1 MQLPV
6 DKLTASIGGLQP
18 LEILSLGHNN
28 RREDKNMIFADK
40 LILLRKKAGWSQEE
54 LAEQMNVTR
63 QSVSKWEGA
72 QSIPDLEKIIKLSQL
87 FGVSTDYLL
96 KENIEIEENV
106 NISDTLDVR
115 TVSLGEANEFLE
127 IKEAGSKL
135 IALAVSLFILSPI
148 VLLIL
153 GQISESNPNFMNE
166 NVASGIGLIVLFIL
180 VAAGVG
186 LLVVCG
192 NQSGKYDFLDKEV
205 IETAYGVRGLAK
217 EKQENYRD
225 TYNKLNLTGIMLCV
239 TSVIPIFIGVIIDD
253 NNDIL
258 SVIMLAVT
266 LLLIATG
273 VYFLVRAGVR
283 WGSYEK
289 LLQEGDYTKVKK
301 ANSSLKGT
309 VYTSFWLVATSIY
322 LLYSFLTNAWDISW
336 IVMLIA
342 GILFPIVIA
351 ITNLFSKK
359 NNE

>member
-1 MQLPV
+1 
-6 DKLTASIGGLQP
+6 
-18 LEILSLGHNN
+18 
-28 RREDKNMIFADK
+28 MIFADK

-63 QSVSKWEGA
+63 QSISKWEGA

-106 NISDTLDVR
+106 NISDNLDVR
-115 TVSLGEANEFLE
+115 TVTLEEANDFLR
-127 IKEAGSKL
+127 IQEAGSKL

-166 NVASGIGLIVLFIL
+166 NVASGIGLIVLFIF
-180 VAAGVG
+180 VAAGVA
-186 LLVVCG
+186 LLIVGG
-192 NQSGKYDFLDKEV
+192 NQSEKYDFLDKEV

-239 TSVIPIFIGVIIDD
+239 TSVIPIFIGAIIDEK
-253 NNDIL
+253 NDIL

-266 LLLIATG
+266 LLLIAIG
-273 VYFLVRAGVR
+273 VYFLVQADVR
-283 WGSYEK
+283 WKSYEK
-289 LLQEGDYTKVKK
+289 LLKEGNYTKVKK
-301 ANSSLKGT
+301 ANSSLKIT
-309 VYTSFWLVATSIY
+309 VYTSFWSISTAIY
-322 LLYSFLTNAWDISW
+322 LLYSFLTNAWKISW
-336 IVMLIA
+336 IVLLIA
-342 GILFPIVIA
+342 GVLFPIVIT
-351 ITNLFSKK
+351 ITNLLSKK
-359 NNE
+359 NND

>member
-1 MQLPV
+1 
-6 DKLTASIGGLQP
+6 
-18 LEILSLGHNN
+18 
-28 RREDKNMIFADK
+28 MIFADK

-63 QSVSKWEGA
+63 QSISKWEGA

-106 NISDTLDVR
+106 NISDNLDVR
-115 TVSLGEANEFLE
+115 TVTLEEANDFLR
-127 IKEAGSKL
+127 IQEAGSKL

-166 NVASGIGLIVLFIL
+166 NVASGIGLIVLFIF
-180 VAAGVG
+180 VAAGVA
-186 LLVVCG
+186 LLIVGG
-192 NQSGKYDFLDKEV
+192 NQSEKYDFLDKEV

-239 TSVIPIFIGVIIDD
+239 TSVIPIFIGAIIDEK
-253 NNDIL
+253 NDIL

-266 LLLIATG
+266 LLLIAMG
-273 VYFLVRAGVR
+273 VYFLVQADVR
-283 WGSYEK
+283 WKSYEK
-289 LLQEGDYTKVKK
+289 LLKEGNYTKVKK
-301 ANSSLKGT
+301 ANSSLKIT
-309 VYTSFWLVATSIY
+309 VYTSFWSISTAIY
-322 LLYSFLTNAWDISW
+322 LLYSFLTNAWKISW
-336 IVMLIA
+336 IVLLIA
-342 GILFPIVIA
+342 GVLFPIVIT
-351 ITNLFSKK
+351 ITNLLSKK
-359 NNE
+359 NND

>member
-1 MQLPV
+1 
-6 DKLTASIGGLQP
+6 
-18 LEILSLGHNN
+18 
-28 RREDKNMIFADK
+28 MIFADK

-63 QSVSKWEGA
+63 QSISKWEGA

-106 NISDTLDVR
+106 NISDNLDVR
-115 TVSLGEANEFLE
+115 TVTLEEANDFLR
-127 IKEAGSKL
+127 IQEAGSKL

-166 NVASGIGLIVLFIL
+166 NVASGIGLIVLFIF
-180 VAAGVG
+180 VAAGVA
-186 LLVVCG
+186 LLIVGG
-192 NQSGKYDFLDKEV
+192 NQSEKYDFLDKEV

-239 TSVIPIFIGVIIDD
+239 TSVIPIFIGAIIDEK
-253 NNDIL
+253 NDIL

-266 LLLIATG
+266 LLLIAIG
-273 VYFLVRAGVR
+273 VYFLVQADVR
-283 WGSYEK
+283 WKSYEK
-289 LLQEGDYTKVKK
+289 LLKEGNYTKVKK
-301 ANSSLKGT
+301 ANSSLKIT
-309 VYTSFWLVATSIY
+309 VYTSFWSISTAIY
-322 LLYSFLTNAWDISW
+322 LLYSFLTNAWKISW
-336 IVMLIA
+336 IVLLIA
-342 GILFPIVIA
+342 GVLFPIVIT
-351 ITNLFSKK
+351 ITNLLSKK
-359 NNE
+359 NNN